1 MKKNQNQNQGKK
13 NSQNSKKKAD
23 ITSHINLGK
32 KNVSI
37 RENNSTIFNFF
48 KISSVHKSTST
59 PLVPEARQTTINL
72 NKDKD
77 DSQQNYRLSRFNFYK
92 SKQKKNA
99 ILLKKLTKNNEEK
112 ENKIDIS
119 NFILFNE
126 NFSNEIHDIF
136 INNFIRH
143 FKRFLDEKFKNEK
156 NNKIGHHQNINIS
169 KTTFNKFI
177 QQIFK
182 YFIIKYLLNTY
193 HNLIYVPEKY
203 MMNQNQKNNLDEI
216 NLLSY
221 NDKPNIY
228 LEYLPI
234 NLIEC
239 NLFYPDLCSNISR
252 FIKHFK
258 QKKRKKKPNCAL
270 LLYRA
275 NNDFTSYITQIKLI
289 CNQLGYRLLIREDEV
304 NKLMN
309 IDKLKEINQNY
320 IIGSLQDKNLKY
332 LKILDNI
339 SITEKWTNFL
349 ESNNIHIISQQVKEN
364 DNKKSKSKTK
374 NISKTQSTID
384 MTQSLTEKI
393 LLEKNNKQKNEEMN
407 ILASKTLTF
416 IGHSNN
422 DCKSSQES
430 DKLNTE
436 EYKIFQNYQQNIL
449 EKYNK
454 RRNVILFVDNFE
466 NNEDNVKYINQI
478 NSIIPTSKSPIIIL
492 TNNLSFFI
500 DNVNIGNTGFQTRYI
515 PSQIENEGIKQK
527 ENVIYLTFMIIY
539 FLVYVPTANFDI
551 TYIKEEKNKNTNT
564 NNINQTQNIDKQ
576 NQKDLEN
583 ELNFSININSENE
596 SSIDNDENKNFIL
609 EKIKKTI
616 NKIYIDTKLNLYNNE
631 ISNDL
636 IIISNI
642 ISMINNYEID
652 NILVYLKNLFD
663 LIKLKLQNQNIKQ
676 KKLILK
682 NAVLLD
688 IEKYELENEY
698 YDSNE
703 DISKIADIYDN
714 NSFSD
719 YEYGSVYNIAE
730 KKYEE
735 KIKNYGIN
743 KGIDYNKESYFY
755 TNKYCDKYKTNY
767 KYISNKEIEER
778 IVEDHKFFQNYYNYT
793 YTILN
798 KSDITKINMILCQ
811 IIINERITVEDT
823 SKFIG
828 TRYSKRN
835 SNYHQ
840 QNNNNNANNALMNDK
855 MSVLNKLFRKCPFE
869 SFSRYINA
877 HFGYNYYIEFTLDNK
892 NYLIPEKLSF
902 YNYYNDYYLM
912 EQIQSENT
920 NKYNENEEDE
930 DDIDDI
936 DEIDLNE
943 EEEEYEEEEIY

>member
-1 MKKNQNQNQGKK
+1 
-13 NSQNSKKKAD
+13 
-23 ITSHINLGK
+23 
-32 KNVSI
+32 
-37 RENNSTIFNFF
+37 
-48 KISSVHKSTST
+48 
-59 PLVPEARQTTINL
+59 
-72 NKDKD
+72 
-77 DSQQNYRLSRFNFYK
+77 
-92 SKQKKNA
+92 
-99 ILLKKLTKNNEEK
+99 
-112 ENKIDIS
+112 
-119 NFILFNE
+119 
-126 NFSNEIHDIF
+126 
-136 INNFIRH
+136 
-143 FKRFLDEKFKNEK
+143 
-156 NNKIGHHQNINIS
+156 
-169 KTTFNKFI
+169 
-177 QQIFK
+177 
-182 YFIIKYLLNTY
+182 
-193 HNLIYVPEKY
+193 
-203 MMNQNQKNNLDEI
+203 
-216 NLLSY
+216 
-221 NDKPNIY
+221 
-228 LEYLPI
+228 
-234 NLIEC
+234 
-239 NLFYPDLCSNISR
+239 
-252 FIKHFK
+252 
-258 QKKRKKKPNCAL
+258 
-270 LLYRA
+270 
-275 NNDFTSYITQIKLI
+275 
-289 CNQLGYRLLIREDEV
+289 
-304 NKLMN
+304 
-309 IDKLKEINQNY
+309 
-320 IIGSLQDKNLKY
+320 
-332 LKILDNI
+332 
-339 SITEKWTNFL
+339 
-349 ESNNIHIISQQVKEN
+349 
-364 DNKKSKSKTK
+364 
-374 NISKTQSTID
+374 
-384 MTQSLTEKI
+384 
-393 LLEKNNKQKNEEMN
+393 
-407 ILASKTLTF
+407 
-416 IGHSNN
+416 
-422 DCKSSQES
+422 
-430 DKLNTE
+430 
-436 EYKIFQNYQQNIL
+436 
-449 EKYNK
+449 
-454 RRNVILFVDNFE
+454 
-466 NNEDNVKYINQI
+466 
-478 NSIIPTSKSPIIIL
+478 
-492 TNNLSFFI
+492 
-500 DNVNIGNTGFQTRYI
+500 
-515 PSQIENEGIKQK
+515 
-527 ENVIYLTFMIIY
+527 MIIY
-539 FLVYVPTANFDI
+539 FLVYVPTAKFDI

-576 NQKDLEN
+576 NQRDLEN

-840 QNNNNNANNALMNDK
+840 QNNNNNTNNALMNDK